1 MRHRVKSKTFGR
13 DTQHRQALI
22 KNLVRE
28 LVLHGR
34 ITTTLAKA
42 KEVKRWTDKLVYR
55 AQSDEIATRRQLHK
69 FFGKR
74 DVVNTLVERVAPAFK
89 GRTSGYS
96 RISIVGKRRGD
107 NTKLVRISLL
117 EEIDRVGTLKSGK
130 SHPKRKPKR
139 AKRKTKVR
147 KTKKTQVKKTNVKKT
162 EVKKAEVKKTK
173 VKKTSTSKKSTAKK
187 VTRTKKSKSKTA
199 TYQGKKK

>member
-139 AKRKTKVR
+139 AKRKTKVK
-147 KTKKTQVKKTNVKKT
+147 KTKVRGT
-162 EVKKAEVKKTK
+162 EVKKTK
-173 VKKTSTSKKSTAKK
+173 VKKTLPTKKAEVKKTSTSKKSSATKK
-187 VTRTKKSKSKTA
+187 VTKTKKSKSKRT